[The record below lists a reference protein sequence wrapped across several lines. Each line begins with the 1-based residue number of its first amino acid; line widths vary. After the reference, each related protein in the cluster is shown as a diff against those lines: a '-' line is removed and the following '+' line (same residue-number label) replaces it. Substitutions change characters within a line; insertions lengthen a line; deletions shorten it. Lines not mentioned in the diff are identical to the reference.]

1 MEELLNIAKNAFPPV
16 SGSESVKG
24 IQEEVE
30 ILWDKWGI
38 PHIYAKSLN
47 DAYFAQG
54 FIHASH
60 RLWQLEFFRRVTS
73 GTLSEIVGEATLDRD
88 KHYRIIGLHRIAKK
102 CANNL
107 RQDPNSEILQGLN
120 SYVEGVNAG
129 IEKAF
134 KSLPIEFA
142 LLNIKPQKWTL
153 EDSIK
158 VISLIEWGLGSW
170 SYALELLREHLVM
183 KLGIDLADK
192 IIPLYSGAKI
202 DRSKGSNG
210 WVISPNKS
218 ESGAVLFANDPHLP
232 LTLPSIWILMH
243 LICPDFNAI
252 GSSFS
257 GLPGIILGHNEK
269 IAWGATTVVSDN
281 VDLFKLEIN
290 PENENQ
296 YKYNDKWVDFEV
308 IDEPIKV
315 QGSSKPLDYK
325 VKYTKFGPV
334 MEYIELETKPHKIK
348 LPGKYALQWTSYIAN
363 LEESIEGFIMIN
375 TASNWNEFREAVGKI
390 TITPQN
396 FIYGDIDGNI
406 GHQHGGR
413 LPQRRYGNGAMVTPG
428 TDEKYNWSGLVPFE
442 KMFSIYNPDYGFVYT
457 ANFNEDKAPNGVL
470 IAQDSAKPYRQ
481 MRIKKLLQGKEK
493 FSFDNFKSFQLD
505 LYTEEAHELL
515 PIMLKHVKDKVQSH
529 HQKEIVTLLENWDYY
544 LTKNTVGG
552 TIYKIW
558 LQETFRIILVPLIGK
573 ELFDIYLTSNPFELK
588 RLFKNYEDNVKEL
601 EDKLLA
607 ALENTIKFLSEKLSP
622 DINKWKWGNLHKVVL
637 THPFSQANEAAKM
650 LNIGPF
656 KIGGD
661 SNTLCNGSYDPL
673 NNYENIVGPSFRQ
686 IHDLSDWDKS
696 IGVIPGGQAGLPF
709 HKHYN
714 DLMKLWVR
722 GKYIPLLYT
731 KEAISKNLEGRFKL
745 IPN

>member
-1 MEELLNIAKNAFPPV
+1 
-16 SGSESVKG
+16 
-24 IQEEVE
+24 
-30 ILWDKWGI
+30 
-38 PHIYAKSLN
+38 
-47 DAYFAQG
+47 
-54 FIHASH
+54 
-60 RLWQLEFFRRVTS
+60 
-73 GTLSEIVGEATLDRD
+73 
-88 KHYRIIGLHRIAKK
+88 
-102 CANNL
+102 
-107 RQDPNSEILQGLN
+107 
-120 SYVEGVNAG
+120 
-129 IEKAF
+129 
-134 KSLPIEFA
+134 
-142 LLNIKPQKWTL
+142 
-153 EDSIK
+153 
-158 VISLIEWGLGSW
+158 
-170 SYALELLREHLVM
+170 
-183 KLGIDLADK
+183 
-192 IIPLYSGAKI
+192 
-202 DRSKGSNG
+202 
-210 WVISPNKS
+210 
-218 ESGAVLFANDPHLP
+218 
-232 LTLPSIWILMH
+232 
-243 LICPDFNAI
+243 
-252 GSSFS
+252 
-257 GLPGIILGHNEK
+257 
-269 IAWGATTVVSDN
+269 
-281 VDLFKLEIN
+281 
-290 PENENQ
+290 
-296 YKYNDKWVDFEV
+296 KWVDFEV

-325 VKYTKFGPV
+325 IKYTKFGPV
-334 MEYIELETKPHKIK
+334 MEYIELETKTHKIK

-413 LPQRRYGNGAMVTPG
+413 LPVRKYGDGAMVTPG
-428 TDEKYNWSGLVPFE
+428 TNEKYNWSGLVPFE
-442 KMFSIYNPDYGFVYT
+442 KMLSIANPDYGFVYS

-470 IAQDSAKPYRQ
+470 IAQDRAKPYRQ

-505 LYTEEAHELL
+505 LFTEEAQELL
-515 PIMLKHVKDKVQSH
+515 PIMLNHVKDIVQSNQ
-529 HQKEIVTLLENWDYY
+529 QKEIFTLLENWDYY
-544 LTKNTVGG
+544 LTKNTVAG

-558 LQETFRIILVPLIGK
+558 LQESFRIILVPLIGK

-637 THPFSQANEAAKM
+637 THPFSQASEDAKM

-696 IGVIPGGQAGLPF
+696 IGVIPGGQAGLP
-709 HKHYN
+709 
-714 DLMKLWVR
+714 
-722 GKYIPLLYT
+722 
-731 KEAISKNLEGRFKL
+731 
-745 IPN
+745 